1 MKTKVGQLHKYCA
14 DFQVLFS
21 ETKLKVISM
30 INCWFAFHFKG
41 RQKLAR
47 FTGPEFTTL
56 IIDILNDARRREMS
70 SSGKSTAG
78 LQYIYFI

>member
-1 MKTKVGQLHKYCA
+1 MKTKVEQLHKYCA

-21 ETKLKVISM
+21 VLCELISM